1 MYIFF
6 HLVWVDQAAKSIVC
20 EIPYKAIMIR
30 FIGGA
35 CFEKSRAWTDGD
47 SMLPAHNSDFQSSS
61 LKKTNPGPN

>member
-20 EIPYKAIMIR
+20 EILYKAIMIG

-35 CFEKSRAWTDGD
+35 CFGKSRAWTASDCV
-47 SMLPAHNSDFQSSS
+47 LPAHNSELQSSS
-61 LKKTNPGPN
+61 LKKTNPSQN